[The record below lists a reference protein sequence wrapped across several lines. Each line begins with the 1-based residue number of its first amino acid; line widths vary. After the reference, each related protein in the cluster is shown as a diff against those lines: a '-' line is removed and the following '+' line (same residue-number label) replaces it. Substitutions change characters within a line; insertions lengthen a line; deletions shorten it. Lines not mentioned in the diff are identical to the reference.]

1 MEFQE
6 SGYLEVGHTADW
18 ELEVWASDLEGLL
31 EESAHGMYHLAGI
44 VIKEVPRIVRKF
56 NLDEPDPESQIVTF
70 LSELLYYSE
79 MEMIAFDIFKFEKS
93 EGSISAVVEGAPIK
107 SIEKE
112 IKAVTYHNLNVRHSE
127 RGLEVRIIFD
137 V

>member
-1 MEFQE
+1 MEIQE
-6 SGYLEVGHTADW
+6 SGYLEVEHTADW
-18 ELEVWASDLEGLL
+18 ELEVWASDLEGLF
-31 EESAHGMYHLAGI
+31 EEAARGMYHLAGI
-44 VIKEVPRIVRKF
+44 VLEDGLRETRNF
-56 NLDEPDPESQIVTF
+56 CLDGPDPESLIVTF

-79 MEMIAFDIFKFEKS
+79 LERLAFDTFKFEKS
-93 EGSISAVVEGAPIK
+93 GDSISALVEGAQIH

-112 IKAVTYHNLNVRHSE
+112 IKAVTYHNLKVEQSK